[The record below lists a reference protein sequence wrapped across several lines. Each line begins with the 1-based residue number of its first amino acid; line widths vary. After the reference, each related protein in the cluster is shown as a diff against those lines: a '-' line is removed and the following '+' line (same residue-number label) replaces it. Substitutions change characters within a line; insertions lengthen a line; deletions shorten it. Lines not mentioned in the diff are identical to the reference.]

1 MQREPRILI
10 SNDDGINAPGLKV
23 LEDIAQTLSDDV
35 WIVAPETEQSGASHS
50 LTLHDPL
57 RLREVGDRT
66 FAIRGTPT
74 DCVMMAVK
82 HIMSGKPPDLILSGV
97 NRGANLAED
106 VTYSGTIAAAMEG
119 TVLGIPS
126 IALSQAYGYDGRVNV
141 KWTCVEHHAPHILA
155 QLMETGWPKDV
166 LININF
172 PDLVPSAVK
181 GVEITVQG
189 QRDQSK
195 VRIDARVDTRGVDYF
210 WVGFKRQLGNPAPG
224 SDIHAVHN
232 GFISITPLHLDLTH
246 GQSHR
251 DLAQSFSSF
260 KFHTDGS
267 HKKGVA

>member
-141 KWTCVEHHAPHILA
+141 KWTCVEHHAPHILT

-195 VRIDARVDTRGVDYF
+195 VRTDARVDARGSDYF
-210 WVGFKRQLGNPAPG
+210 WVGFKRQLGDPAPG
-224 SDIHAVHN
+224 SQTSLSGPAFPLPIPLPLLL
-232 GFISITPLHLDLTH
+232 ISGHLQARETIDSWRTP
-246 GQSHR
+246 
-251 DLAQSFSSF
+251 
-260 KFHTDGS
+260 
-267 HKKGVA
+267 